1 MLWAACCEN
10 DENGGVPYFES
21 DYSVENPIRFEPQGG
36 AADKVQEVRVV
47 VRSNVSW
54 TITSDAEEWC
64 TVYPATGKDEG
75 RFYVTAQVQDQPYP
89 RSCSLI
95 VRDGGGNIVATIPVN
110 QGAPAKRS
118 KSGAGDHG
126 QRRRRRHIHRCR
138 HECRLGRR
146 TGRCRRRGVGNARQA
161 RPGSRPTV
169 RFSHTVQRRPTGTY
183 SDLCAR

>member
-1 MLWAACCEN
+1 MKRFRILALLLPMLWAACCEN

-110 QGAPAKRS
+110 QGAPAKRLE
-118 KSGAGDHG
+118 
-126 QRRRRRHIHRCR
+126 IW
-138 HECRLGRR
+138 
-146 TGRCRRRGVGNARQA
+146 
-161 RPGSRPTV
+161 
-169 RFSHTVQRRPTGTY
+169 
-183 SDLCAR
+183 